1 MPVLDS
7 IYGVE
12 QILGTKPFRLVAE
25 AAAELHLRAYVVG
38 GFVRDICLRRPS
50 KDIDIVTVG
59 SGIELAAAVAA
70 KLGKGAHLSVFR
82 TFGTAQVKGAG
93 LEMEF
98 VGARKESYNRDSRKP
113 VVEDGTLE
121 DDLNRRDFT
130 INAMAISLN
139 PDDFGQLLDPFGGLG
154 DLESLTIRT
163 PLNPDITFDDDPLRM
178 MRAVRFASQLGFFIH
193 PDTFEAIARNVQRL
207 AIVSQERITD
217 ELNKIIL
224 SPRPSIGFDL
234 LDRTGLLPLIIPE
247 LSALKGVETRE
258 GIGHKDNFAHTLLV
272 LDNVARQSQ
281 DLWLRW
287 SAILHDIA
295 KPAVKRWDNRMG
307 WTFHNHNYVGARMVN
322 TIFRRLRLPT
332 DAKLRYVQKMVDL
345 HMRPI
350 ILSDEE
356 ITDSALR
363 RLLFDAG
370 DDFEHLMI
378 LCEADITSKNPVKV
392 RRYLENFRLVRKKM
406 TAIEEKDRVRNFQP
420 PVSGEEIM
428 STFGLSPSP
437 PVGRLKTALKD
448 AILDGIIPNEYEAAR
463 LFLLETAQKLG
474 IVPHDHTN

>member
-1 MPVLDS
+1 MPILDS

-12 QILGTKPFRLVAE
+12 KLLTTKPFRLVAE
-25 AAAELHLRAYVVG
+25 AAAELHLPTYVIG

-59 SGIELAAAVAA
+59 SGIELASAVVA
-70 KLGKGAHLSVFR
+70 KLGRGARLSVFR

-98 VGARKESYNRDSRKP
+98 VGARKESYNRNSRKP

-121 DDLNRRDFT
+121 DDQNRRDFT

-139 PDDFGQLLDPFGGLG
+139 VADFGQLIDPFGGLS

-193 PDTFEAIARNVQRL
+193 PDTFDAIVRNTQRL
-207 AIVSQERITD
+207 SIVSPERITD

-224 SPRPSIGFDL
+224 SPRPSVGFDL
-234 LDRTGLLPLIIPE
+234 LDRTGLLQLIVPE

-272 LDNVARQSQ
+272 LDKVARQSQ

-295 KPAVKRWDNRMG
+295 KPVVKRWDNRLG

-350 ILSDEE
+350 VLSDEE

-378 LCEADITSKNPVKV
+378 LCEADITSKNPAKV
-392 RRYLENFRLVRKKM
+392 RRYIDNFRLVREKM
-406 TAIEEKDRVRNFQP
+406 IVIEEKDRIRNFQP
-420 PVSGEEIM
+420 PISGEEIM
-428 STFGLSPSP
+428 SIFGLPPSP
-437 PVGRLKTALKD
+437 PVGQLKTALKD
-448 AILDGIIPNEYEAAR
+448 AILDGIIPNDYETAR
-463 LFLLETAQKLG
+463 CFLLETAQKLG
-474 IVPHDHTN
+474 IPLPTS